1 MTYDEQLELTIDL
14 AFQLQLCGAE
24 TYRVEES
31 IVRLLEAYGA
41 HGEAFAIPNCII
53 VSLETQD
60 EQHMTRMRRSAYG
73 STDLDGVERYNALCR
88 RILHVLS
95 GYLAGC
101 TLRRA
106 VRRRRRPVPFVYE

>member
-1 MTYDEQLELTIDL
+1 MNYDELLELTIDL

-60 EQHMTRMRRSAYG
+60 EPG
-73 STDLDGVERYNALCR
+73 FDGGAETG
-88 RILHVLS
+88 I
-95 GYLAGC
+95 AGGC
-101 TLRRA
+101 A
-106 VRRRRRPVPFVYE
+106 